1 VTASPGP
8 RPSAPSSRSPAR
20 QAALDGLAQTAPEAL
35 GQLQRGRRRRH
46 RGDRP
51 KRRTRG
57 VGAQLLDVVE
67 ALAADQLR
75 LGQRHHQLAAR
86 DAAAAAFDRRGTAL
100 GRQLAVD
107 QLDQAAA
114 ARQLA
119 HTDQPRERRQRVVV
133 GAKDD
138 PSGAPVTV
146 NDRHRL
152 GDLHS
157 HLVAG
162 FDTPPPS
169 RTNRTENPH
178 SGVF

>member
-1 VTASPGP
+1 MTASPGP

-138 PSGAPVTV
+138 PSGPLSPSTTVTASV
-146 NDRHRL
+146 TSTHTSWQASTPRHHPGPTGRK
-152 GDLHS
+152 
-157 HLVAG
+157 
-162 FDTPPPS
+162 T
-169 RTNRTENPH
+169 PH